1 MPHHWLGDG
10 YCDDGSDVDDGGG
23 DFNCNIF
30 LCDDSDCDEP
40 CRVVTGRDQVEVRAD
55 MGIVYGNIVDAN
67 GENFL
72 TDFAAGTTYYIWTN
86 IGEAPGHIDDTTLT
100 LFDAD
105 GTTVLAQND
114 DGPVGPVNSYIEF
127 TPHAAIQAAT
137 VQVNPK
143 SRRSRGTYQLQV
155 SLTRPDLTDR
165 APPPP
170 ACPSPDEQDQCDTS
184 C

>member
-40 CRVVTGRDQVEVRAD
+40 CRVVEGRDQVEVKAD

-72 TDFAAGTTYYIWTN
+72 TDFDAGTTYYIWTN
-86 IGEAPGHIDDTTLT
+86 IGDAPGHIDDTTLT

-127 TPHAAIQAAT
+127 TPAAAIAAAT
-137 VQVNPK
+137 IQVNPK
-143 SRRSRGTYQLQV
+143 SRRSRGT
-155 SLTRPDLTDR
+155 
-165 APPPP
+165 
-170 ACPSPDEQDQCDTS
+170 
-184 C
+184 